1 MRRFIVVALL
11 LPLLLLNSATAVAVS
26 GERGIGHQTPAG
38 DDAPPTYC
46 ASTGGTVSTGAAAGT
61 VTSILYLWHPA
72 AVTKRYKIRYGE
84 IHAAIGSG
92 TGTYLMRITSIT
104 AENVTPGGTVAANLP
119 LVGTSPA
126 SAAVVRYG
134 ANAPTRTAADY
145 FIVPSGIAD
154 PVHFALDS
162 IPGFQPITLLGG
174 VAAGMELRT
183 HVVSPVTGG
192 ADVGAWVC
200 WTED

>member
-1 MRRFIVVALL
+1 MKNLL
-11 LPLLLLNSATAVAVS
+11 AILLLLSCSPAYAAPS
-26 GERGIGHQTPAG
+26 GERGVGHQTPAG

-46 ASTGGTVSTGAAAGT
+46 ASTNGTVSTGTASGT
-61 VTSILYLWHPA
+61 VTSILYLFHPA

-92 TGTYLMRITSIT
+92 TGAYLMRITSIT
-104 AENVTPGGTVAANLP
+104 AENATPGGTLVANLP
-119 LVGTSPA
+119 LVATNPA
-126 SAAVVRYG
+126 SAAVVRVG
-134 ANAPTRTAADY
+134 ANAPTRTATDY
-145 FIVPSGIAD
+145 FVVPSSIAD

-174 VAAGMELRT
+174 VAAGFELRT
-183 HVVSPVTGG
+183 HVTATVTGG